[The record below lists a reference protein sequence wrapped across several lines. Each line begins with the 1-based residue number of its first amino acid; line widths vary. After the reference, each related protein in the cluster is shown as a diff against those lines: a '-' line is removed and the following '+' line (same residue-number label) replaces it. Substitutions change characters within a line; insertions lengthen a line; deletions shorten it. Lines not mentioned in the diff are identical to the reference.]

1 MKNIINKKNNKK
13 ANKKETWKY
22 IKKCIPYFMVKKK
35 DLIILIIT
43 SLILAL
49 ASSFFPALA
58 GKILDYVTKG
68 NLNGALILG
77 LISTILLILSDYIE
91 NVTFRKSYM
100 VVQDTVA
107 NTLKKDIVDAYF
119 NIENKTL
126 IKTPSGVFLT
136 RISSD
141 PSSITSAFNTI
152 RSNISTILTNL
163 LVVFYIAYLNWV
175 LGIIVVLG
183 TILVYVIEKY
193 AMDKWN
199 EYMKRR
205 NKNKDKNSSLISE
218 GIKGVHDIKLLN
230 LVNYF
235 KDKISFNIDTMYD
248 DTIKTFNK
256 DNTYTFIRNLII
268 EIFTFVVIGLSIY
281 FVKFNIMTVAAV
293 ITLFMYKNRL
303 FSSVLYIAWSERN
316 LKEFLLSAKRIFEV
330 IDGNKFPKEKFGNI
344 RVNDLKGNIEFRN
357 VHFSYGKEEVLKG
370 VNFNINEKDTVAIV
384 GKSGSGK
391 TTIINLLNKT
401 YTKNN
406 GKIFIDGNEINTLDK
421 YSLRKNIAVIPQD
434 PYLFNVTINE
444 NLKMVNTDSNKKQIE
459 NVCKICEIHDY
470 IMTLPKKYNTLIGE
484 GGVNLS
490 GGEKQRLAIARA
502 LLMKTNIILF
512 DEATSALD
520 NETQAKIQQA
530 INNISSEYTMLIIAH
545 RLSTIKD
552 CNKILVIDGGKVIG
566 SGDHKTLYETNEIYR
581 TLYENEL
588 QK

>member
-1 MKNIINKKNNKK
+1 
-13 ANKKETWKY
+13 
-22 IKKCIPYFMVKKK
+22 
-35 DLIILIIT
+35 
-43 SLILAL
+43 
-49 ASSFFPALA
+49 
-58 GKILDYVTKG
+58 
-68 NLNGALILG
+68 
-77 LISTILLILSDYIE
+77 
-91 NVTFRKSYM
+91 
-100 VVQDTVA
+100 
-107 NTLKKDIVDAYF
+107 
-119 NIENKTL
+119 
-126 IKTPSGVFLT
+126 
-136 RISSD
+136 
-141 PSSITSAFNTI
+141 
-152 RSNISTILTNL
+152 
-163 LVVFYIAYLNWV
+163 
-175 LGIIVVLG
+175 
-183 TILVYVIEKY
+183 
-193 AMDKWN
+193 
-199 EYMKRR
+199 
-205 NKNKDKNSSLISE
+205 
-218 GIKGVHDIKLLN
+218 
-230 LVNYF
+230 
-235 KDKISFNIDTMYD
+235 
-248 DTIKTFNK
+248 
-256 DNTYTFIRNLII
+256 
-268 EIFTFVVIGLSIY
+268 
-281 FVKFNIMTVAAV
+281 
-293 ITLFMYKNRL
+293 MYKNRL
-303 FSSVLYIAWSERN
+303 FSSILYIAWSERN

-370 VNFNINEKDTVAIV
+370 VNFSINEKDTVAIV

-401 YTKNN
+401 YTKNT
-406 GKIFIDGNEINTLDK
+406 GKILIDGNEINTLDK

-444 NLKMVNTDSNKKQIE
+444 NLKMVNTESNQKQIE

-470 IMTLPKKYNTLIGE
+470 IMSLPKKYNTLIGE

-552 CNKILVIDGGKVIG
+552 CNKILVIDGGKVVG
-566 SGDHKTLYETNEIYR
+566 SGDHKTLYETNEIYK